1 MPISERLNVP
11 RCDGEKLNQRGNL
24 CLCCVQKRCAARIGG
39 MTTIGMHY
47 DVIAGKEE
55 EFEKGFL
62 GVIELLK
69 TLPGH
74 VESHLY
80 EDVASVGSYV
90 ILSEWKTKE
99 DFDAFLKSPEFGRA
113 VAWGKTEILRSRP
126 RHKVFTNQ

>member
-1 MPISERLNVP
+1 
-11 RCDGEKLNQRGNL
+11 
-24 CLCCVQKRCAARIGG
+24 

-47 DVIAGKEE
+47 EVKPGKEE

-62 GVIELLK
+62 GVLEVLK

-90 ILSEWKTKE
+90 ILSQWQTREAY
-99 DFDAFLKSPEFGRA
+99 DAFLKSDAFKQA
-113 VAWGKTEILRSRP
+113 VAWGRAEILRSRP
-126 RHKVFTNQ
+126 RHRVFDEAQQPPRGH